1 MDLVSAASRTD
12 TAPTRFA
19 FAFQLWSLGLGVVPF
34 VVAFLEKGWR
44 TSGKEEEYDLCFF
57 LFFSILLK
65 SILGWKWVE
74 LLEM

>member
-34 VVAFLEKGWR
+34 VVAFLGR
-44 TSGKEEEYDLCFF
+44 TSGKEEEYGLCFF

-74 LLEM
+74 MLEM